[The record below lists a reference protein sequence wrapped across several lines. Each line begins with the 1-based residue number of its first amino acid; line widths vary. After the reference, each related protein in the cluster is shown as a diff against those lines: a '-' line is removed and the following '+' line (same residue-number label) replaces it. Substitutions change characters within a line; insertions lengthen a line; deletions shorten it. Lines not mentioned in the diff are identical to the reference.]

1 MLVPPTRFAPKTIA
15 SLVDLL
21 LAHQASISRRAEALR
36 REVVD
41 ALTERDRSDLF
52 DHDDPFVDFDA
63 AAALMLVQRAEQRL
77 WEVDQALARV
87 ADGTIGCCTV
97 CGSRIPIER
106 LRVLPATATCVACSD
121 RLSRRTW
128 RVDRDR
134 MPASGEQ
141 SRSSAVSGILAEG
154 AGR

>member
-1 MLVPPTRFAPKTIA
+1 MLVPATRFAPKTVA
-15 SLVDLL
+15 GLVDLL
-21 LAHQASISRRAEALR
+21 LARQASISRRADALR
-36 REVVD
+36 REVID
-41 ALTERDRSDLF
+41 ALNERDRSDLF
-52 DHDDPFVDFDA
+52 DHDDPSVDFDA

-87 ADGTIGCCTV
+87 AGGTFGCCTV

-106 LRVLPATATCVACSD
+106 LQVLPATATCVACSD
-121 RLSRRTW
+121 RSSQRTW

-134 MPASGEQ
+134 TPAGGEH
-141 SRSSAVSGILAEG
+141 SRSSALPGMLAAG

>member
-1 MLVPPTRFAPKTIA
+1 MLVPPTRFAPKTLA
-15 SLVDLL
+15 SLAGLL
-21 LAHQASISRRAEALR
+21 LARQASISRRVEALR
-36 REVVD
+36 REVID

-52 DHDDPFVDFDA
+52 DHDDPSVDLDA

-87 ADGTIGCCTV
+87 ADGTIGSCTV
-97 CGSRIPIER
+97 CGGRIPIER
-106 LRVLPATATCVACSD
+106 LRVLPTTATCVVCSD
-121 RLSRRTW
+121 RSSRRTW

-134 MPASGEQ
+134 MPTGGEQ
-141 SRSSAVSGILAEG
+141 NRSSAVPGMLAVG

>member
-1 MLVPPTRFAPKTIA
+1 MLVPPTRFAPKTVA
-15 SLVDLL
+15 GLVDLL
-21 LAHQASISRRAEALR
+21 LARQASISRRAEALR

-41 ALTERDRSDLF
+41 ALNERDRSDLF
-52 DHDDPFVDFDA
+52 DHDDPSVDFDA

-87 ADGTIGCCTV
+87 ADGTFGCCTV

-121 RLSRRTW
+121 RSSQRTW

-134 MPASGEQ
+134 TSAGGEQ
-141 SRSSAVSGILAEG
+141 SRSSALPGMLAAG

>member
-1 MLVPPTRFAPKTIA
+1 MLVPPTRLAPKTVA
-15 SLVDLL
+15 GLVDLL
-21 LAHQASISRRAEALR
+21 LTRQASISRRAVALR

-41 ALTERDRSDLF
+41 ALNERDRSDLF
-52 DHDDPFVDFDA
+52 DHDDPSVDFDA

-87 ADGTIGCCTV
+87 ADGTFGCCTV

-121 RLSRRTW
+121 RSSQRTW
-128 RVDRDR
+128 RFDRDSTS
-134 MPASGEQ
+134 AGGEQ
-141 SRSSAVSGILAEG
+141 SRSSALPGMLA
-154 AGR
+154 AGTGR